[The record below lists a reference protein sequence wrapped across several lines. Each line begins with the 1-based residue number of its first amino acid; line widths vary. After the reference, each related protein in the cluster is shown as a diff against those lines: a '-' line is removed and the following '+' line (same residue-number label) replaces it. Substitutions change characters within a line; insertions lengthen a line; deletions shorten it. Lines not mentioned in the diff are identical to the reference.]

1 VLRDPNSNNYPGP
14 GMADVGTWHQRVP
27 GRAYTVAALT
37 LAAIATIIPLIPGI
51 VAMVLAG
58 AGRRRGDPLGRTAF
72 ILSAVSIAAG
82 FVVVAIASSLDSTT
96 ASAWM
101 GR

>member
-1 VLRDPNSNNYPGP
+1 MPDRGS
-14 GMADVGTWHQRVP
+14 WQQRVP

-37 LAAIATIIPLIPGI
+37 LAAIATVLPLVPGI

-58 AGRRRGDPLGRTAF
+58 AGRRRGDPLGRAAF
-72 ILSAVSIAAG
+72 ILSAVSIAVG
-82 FVVVAIASSLDSTT
+82 FVVVVIAAGLDDAT
-96 ASAWM
+96 ASVWV